1 MFLSSSSSLSLSL
14 SLHQQKCVS
23 LFLPFL
29 LSLNLSLSNGINEP
43 QINPQSKL
51 AIAKSKLIATSKP
64 IPKIK
69 THSKITPTIFMERK
83 KKSQLLQP
91 PPPPSS
97 PTTKITFSP
106 QIIPSMG
113 EQTQT
118 KPHYTPTPPPQP
130 STLPSQSSKP
140 PHQLRP

>member
-1 MFLSSSSSLSLSL
+1 MSLSTSSSLSL
-14 SLHQQKCVS
+14 HWQKCVS
-23 LFLPFL
+23 LFLPLL
-29 LSLNLSLSNGINEP
+29 LSLNLSLSSEINEP

-51 AIAKSKLIATSKP
+51 AIVKSKLIATSKP

-69 THSKITPTIFMERK
+69 THNNTIFMERK

>member
-1 MFLSSSSSLSLSL
+1 M
-14 SLHQQKCVS
+14 
-23 LFLPFL
+23 
-29 LSLNLSLSNGINEP
+29 
-43 QINPQSKL
+43 
-51 AIAKSKLIATSKP
+51 ATP
-64 IPKIK
+64 CK
-69 THSKITPTIFMERK
+69 TLDLGGSAFYNSKITPTILMERK

-140 PHQLRP
+140 PHQLRPWNIQLKFPTNPYYHQQYRNKNPKTKIQQIENHLTPRNPIHTSNHNNVCLL

>member
-1 MFLSSSSSLSLSL
+1 MSLSTSSSLSL
-14 SLHQQKCVS
+14 HWQKWVS
-23 LFLPFL
+23 LFLPLL
-29 LSLNLSLSNGINEP
+29 LSLNLSLSREINEP

-51 AIAKSKLIATSKP
+51 AIVKSKLIATSKP

-69 THSKITPTIFMERK
+69 THSNTIFMERK

-97 PTTKITFSP
+97 TTTKITFSP

-140 PHQLRP
+140 PHQFRP